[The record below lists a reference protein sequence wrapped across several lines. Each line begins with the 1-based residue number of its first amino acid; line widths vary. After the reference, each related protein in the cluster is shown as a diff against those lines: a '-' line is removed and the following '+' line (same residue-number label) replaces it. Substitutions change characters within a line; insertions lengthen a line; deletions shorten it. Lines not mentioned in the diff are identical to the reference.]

1 MGKAAEKIKEE
12 FLALI
17 PPTVFFFIALHLVAF
32 VRALML
38 KGTGLPL
45 STSLSVTIA
54 ALVLGKSVLIADLI
68 PGVNRFPEKPLI
80 YNVVW
85 KTTIYVLVAGV
96 VHYLERLYDFWR
108 EAGGFV
114 AGNELLLQKIVWP
127 HFWAIQIVLVVVIL
141 DYVTIRE
148 LVRVIGGDTMKRMFF
163 GPIPVRLVPAPSAR
177 P

>member
-163 GPIPVRLVPAPSAR
+163 GPIPVRLVPASSAR